1 MSQKIITA
9 VLFLFIGLSSSSAQS
24 TDQITIGSKHF
35 IQSEIL
41 SEEREYWLSLPYS
54 YDRKDLSYKKYPI
67 VILLD
72 GNVHFHS
79 VSGMVNFRSSGN
91 TDKREIPEMIVVALL
106 NVNRERDFTPDKVI
120 TRRVNQTGGGD
131 KFLAF
136 LESELIP
143 KIEKEYRTIPYRM
156 LIGHSLGGLF
166 AVHAYMKE
174 QSAFNSFISIDPS
187 FGTWDNDVMDKK
199 VNAVEQKIFNRPLFL
214 ATANWGKRNLRNR
227 DRHIRYFES
236 INRKCVG
243 ELIAEQKYYEENN
256 HSSVPLPAIYDG
268 LSFIFQGY
276 NYSYRTAPNREH
288 LVEHFE
294 QFSNRLSYAFHPPE
308 ELVNRIGYR
317 FLRSKSPEDHSKALS
332 FFELNAENHP
342 ASFNVFDS
350 LGEAQ
355 HKLGQQEKAI
365 QSFKKS
371 LELNADN
378 SNARKMLD
386 QLLKE

>member
-1 MSQKIITA
+1 MSQGIITA
-9 VLFLFIGLSSSSAQS
+9 VLFLFIGLCNLSAQS

-41 SEEREYWLSLPYS
+41 SEEREYWVSLPYS

-67 VILLD
+67 IILLD

-79 VSGMVNFRSSGN
+79 VSGMVNFMSSGN
-91 TDKREIPEMIVVALL
+91 TDKRDIPEMIVVALL
-106 NVNRERDFTPDKVI
+106 NVNRERDFTPDKII

-131 KFLAF
+131 QFLAF
-136 LESELIP
+136 LETELIP
-143 KIEKEYRTIPYRM
+143 KIEKEYRTTPYRM

-174 QSAFNSFISIDPS
+174 QSAFSSFISIDPS
-187 FGTWDNDVMDKK
+187 FGTWDNEVMDKK
-199 VNAVEQKIFNRPLFL
+199 VNAIEQKSFNRPLFL

-243 ELIAEQKYYEENN
+243 DLIAEQKYYQEKN

-268 LSFIFQGY
+268 LSFIFEGY
-276 NYSYRTAPNREH
+276 NYSYRTATDREH
-288 LVEHFE
+288 LVKHFE
-294 QFSNRLSYAFHPPE
+294 QFSNRLSYAFPPPE

-317 FLRSKSPEDHSKALS
+317 FLRSNSPEEQNKALS
-332 FFELNAENHP
+332 FFELNAENYP

-355 HKLGQQEKAI
+355 YKLGQKEEAI

-371 LELNADN
+371 LELNAEN
-378 SNARKMLD
+378 ANARKMLK
-386 QLLKE
+386 QLIKE